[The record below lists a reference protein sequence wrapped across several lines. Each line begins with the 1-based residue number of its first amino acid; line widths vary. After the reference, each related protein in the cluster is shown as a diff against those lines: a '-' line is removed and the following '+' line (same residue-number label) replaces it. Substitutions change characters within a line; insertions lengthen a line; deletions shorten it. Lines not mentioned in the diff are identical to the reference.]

1 MAIIEH
7 AVFYSNPM
15 YNVSHSHTSCEI
27 MYIVSGSLEIKVK
40 GKTYNVNEN
49 DCVMIKSRQHH
60 EIKVDKSKEYKRYIT
75 VINPWEIKKE
85 LVRPDLFAML
95 TDSSGEGVIHLEN
108 RPELLGDFERM
119 ADIFANGGSIYESLS
134 TVLCI
139 LSCHYNKIK
148 PENKTK
154 TKHRPELL
162 TEKVIEY
169 IDNNF
174 ADNIKIDDI
183 AKENFVSSGYLTHTF
198 KSHTGMSPREY
209 LTHIR
214 CTRAYEL
221 ITQTSMKFTEISLV
235 TGFCC
240 ANDMSR
246 KIREYYG
253 KTPTAIRYEKA

>member
-15 YNVSHSHTSCEI
+15 YNVSHSHTSCEV
-27 MYIVSGSLEIKVK
+27 MYIVKGSLEIRVK
-40 GKTYNVNEN
+40 GKVYNVGDN
-49 DCVMIKSRQHH
+49 DCVLIKSRQHH
-60 EIKVDKSKEYKRYIT
+60 EIKIDSSREYKRFIT
-75 VINPWEIKKE
+75 IINPWEIKKE

-95 TDSSGEGVIHLEN
+95 TDSSGEGVIHLKN
-108 RPELLGDFERM
+108 
-119 ADIFANGGSIYESLS
+119 
-134 TVLCI
+134 
-139 LSCHYNKIK
+139 
-148 PENKTK
+148 
-154 TKHRPELL
+154 RPELL
-162 TEKVIEY
+162 TEFEKMAELFAQKGNVYESMGAVLSVLSCHYNQIKPKTKEKTKHRRELLTDKVREY

-174 ADNIKIDDI
+174 ADNIKVEDI

-198 KSHTGMSPREY
+198 KAYTGMSPREY
-209 LTHIR
+209 ITHIR

-221 ITQTSMKFTEISLV
+221 ITQSSMKFTEISLV

-253 KTPTAIRYEKA
+253 KTPSQIRYEKA